1 MAKKPREVTAWSDLV
16 DMIGERVALKLMANF
31 GGRDIQPPKA
41 PADDHPILLALGVE
55 DGRALCDLVG
65 GGWVYVPH
73 GRPPRSVRAEVMAL
87 TRQGLDRVEIARRTG
102 VTVRHVRR
110 MRNGRPAATA
120 PAADS
125 DPAPRPA
132 QKDLFDPD

>member
-1 MAKKPREVTAWSDLV
+1 MAKKPRDVTTWPELV
-16 DMIGERVALKLMANF
+16 DLIGERVALKLMANF
-31 GGRDIQPPKA
+31 GGRDIQPPKM
-41 PADDHPILLALGVE
+41 PPEHPPILLGPGVG
-55 DGRALCDLVG
+55 DGGPGSELVG

-110 MRNGRPAATA
+110 MRNGRPAAAA
-120 PAADS
+120 PASDS
-125 DPAPRPA
+125 GPAPRPA
-132 QKDLFDPD
+132 QQDLFDPD